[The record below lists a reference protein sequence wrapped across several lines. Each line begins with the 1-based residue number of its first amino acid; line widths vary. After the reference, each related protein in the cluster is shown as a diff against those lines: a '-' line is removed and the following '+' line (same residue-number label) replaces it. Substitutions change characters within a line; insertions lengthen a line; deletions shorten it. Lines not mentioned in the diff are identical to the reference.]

1 MEYPIYEVFIK
12 EEEDVIGVALVDTP
26 AIETN
31 FMYFNEEVKMVF
43 NDEKMIVRGP
53 ALIPNKL
60 MYKALPTERYVFY
73 SEDTIYKF
81 VELLMN
87 KKENKFNL
95 LHTDNYINANV
106 IESYF
111 ATEPN
116 EFGVPKGS
124 WIVSAK
130 IKDQEVWTKI
140 KSGELKGFSI
150 QGLFGSELV
159 EFAESFNKKTKG
171 NMNELKE
178 KIFSAINLIL
188 FDEKQELPEEVVKE
202 EFKEEVV
209 NQEVIENVIEEKV
222 EAPVVDEQI
231 KEFLELET
239 FKSLMSEMKTS
250 IMEEMSGMIAK
261 VNTDVANVKVAV
273 EEFSK
278 QPISESITEQVANP
292 KIDKSTKAAKF
303 FVK

>member
-1 MEYPIYEVFIK
+1 MEYPVYEIFIK
-12 EEEDVIGVALVDTP
+12 EEDEVLGIALVNEP
-26 AIETN
+26 AIESD
-31 FMYFNEEVKMVF
+31 FMFFNQEVKMIF
-43 NDEKMIVRGP
+43 NDEKMIVKGP

-73 SEDTIYKF
+73 SEETIYKF

-95 LHTDNYINANV
+95 LHTDNYINANI

-130 IKDQEVWTKI
+130 IKDQEVWQKI
-140 KSGELKGFSI
+140 KEGELKGFSI

-209 NQEVIENVIEEKV
+209 EQKVIENVVEEV
-222 EAPVVDEQI
+222 EKPAVDEKELQ
-231 KEFLELET
+231 EFLTMET
-239 FKSLMSEMKTS
+239 FKKLIDEMKTS
-250 IMEEMSGMIAK
+250 IVEEMSGMIAK
-261 VNTDVANVKVAV
+261 VNADVANVKVAV

-278 QPISESITEQVANP
+278 QPISESIVEEVANP
-292 KIDKSTKAAKF
+292 KIDKTNKAAKF
-303 FVK
+303 FAK